1 MAGKYNFIYEKLVTS
16 DDDLTGLIAYGIYK
30 KHKIE
35 FIAKIKDEE
44 SRNPTDEECQSF
56 FIASSTESQL
66 KKYRDQAET
75 ILAETVANV
84 ASEEIARYEQDML
97 KNYRA
102 EIKNCLP
109 SNWRTVWLSILSSFA
124 FSVIVAIVYFVALT
138 SERSTSEN
146 VDRIMESLQPPVEQT
161 EPDSLNVSQQYKAAP
176 DGCLSC
182 AYAAK
187 NLHLCPPIP

>member
-35 FIAKIKDEE
+35 FIARIKDEE
-44 SRNPTDEECQSF
+44 KRNPTDEECQSF
-56 FIASSTESQL
+56 FVASSTESQL
-66 KKYRDQAET
+66 KKYRNQAET

-109 SNWRTVWLSILSSFA
+109 SNWLTVGLSILSSFA
-124 FSVIVAIVYFVALT
+124 FSVIVAVFYVVALT
-138 SERSTSEN
+138 SEKSTSDN
-146 VDRIMESLQPPVEQT
+146 VERIIGTLRAPIERVEA
-161 EPDSLNVSQQYKAAP
+161 DSLGVTK
-176 DGCLSC
+176 
-182 AYAAK
+182 
-187 NLHLCPPIP
+187 

>member
-146 VDRIMESLQPPVEQT
+146 VNRIMESLQPPVEQAEQT

-176 DGCLSC
+176 
-182 AYAAK
+182 
-187 NLHLCPPIP
+187 